1 MRVTCRRPLW
11 MNEPHTQALRGVSEE
26 FSVVLRLI
34 VVAIIAT
41 FTGIAALVTFV
52 ALSKRRDR

>member
-1 MRVTCRRPLW
+1 

-26 FSVVLRLI
+26 FSVVLRSI

-41 FTGIAALVTFV
+41 FTGIAALVKFV
-52 ALSKRRDR
+52 ALSKRRDH